1 MTDAV
6 VQIAQSAVA
15 VLQQKLNA
23 HVQNIANGST
33 EGYKAT
39 NVTSSDSGYYTQR
52 AAGSPVDQN
61 NNSPTGIQYGTGT
74 KIIATERN
82 FSPGLAKHT
91 GEELHVAI
99 NGQGFFQV
107 EKAGRLAY
115 TRAGRL
121 QKKDGLLTNAA
132 GLPLDP
138 PINIPESY
146 EELMISGDGTV
157 TAKILGEDDAVELG
171 QLVLF
176 NFSNPNGLEAIG
188 DNLYLATSASGEAV
202 EIDAGE
208 GMSDQIKHK
217 FLEESNVDSFTEL
230 MRIMPL
236 TDLMKAISNAVKM
249 CEEAHKYIIEHS

>member
-1 MTDAV
+1 MNAV
-6 VQIAQSAVA
+6 VQIAQSAIA
-15 VLQQKLNA
+15 VLQHKLDV
-23 HVQNIANGST
+23 HVHNIANGTT
-33 EGYKAT
+33 EGFKAA
-39 NVTSSDSGYYTQR
+39 NVTSGDSGYHNQR
-52 AAGSPVDQN
+52 AAGAPVDQN
-61 NNSPTGIQYGTGT
+61 NNSPTGIQYGMGT
-74 KIIATERN
+74 KVIATERN

-99 NGQGFFQV
+99 SGQGFFQV
-107 EKAGRLAY
+107 ERAGRFAY

-132 GLPLDP
+132 GLPLAP
-138 PINIPESY
+138 QINIPESY

-157 TAKILGEDDAVELG
+157 TAKIQGEDDAVELG

-188 DNLYLATSASGEAV
+188 DNLYLATSASGEAI
-202 EIDAGE
+202 EIEAEE

-230 MRIMPL
+230 MKIMPL

-249 CEEAHKYIIEHS
+249 CQEAHKYIIEHS